1 MSKKDFTFQ
10 KLHIS
15 GHLSTLGPKLAQP
28 RLPLSPRLNQQ
39 LKGEL
44 ANIMIIIVKWAQS
57 QNVQS
62 PTVVVFSF
70 FQLSVRVNNPWN
82 QGSRNPRAHPSSGWS
97 QTKFP
102 KQPTFSLCQRWTLDL
117 QWKASSDLCV
127 NATPWLRWFSTSRT
141 WSPLPSTWRTWGC
154 QGNQLGWSGLLASSC
169 ADSSRGGRC
178 TRAAPLSS
186 RTCPSWGSS
195 RTSSSSPS
203 RRQTRGLQGLHKS
216 IKTQNHTTPKTTL
229 LSSLKTPSIQ
239 ITSTGINSHHFCT
252 LQVHDGG
259 NGVCVRGSWGG
270 LWSSPEGRDGT
281 QVPARSTGV

>member
-62 PTVVVFSF
+62 PTVVIFSF

-82 QGSRNPRAHPSSGWS
+82 QGSRNPRTDPTSGWS

-102 KQPTFSLCQRWTLDL
+102 KQPTFSLAGEHWTCSGRLPPIS
-117 QWKASSDLCV
+117 ASTPPRGCDGSRRRGRGRRCRAPEELEVAKGTNLVDRDSWPRVAQAQVVEVGVQGRRLC
-127 NATPWLRWFSTSRT
+127 
-141 WSPLPSTWRTWGC
+141 
-154 QGNQLGWSGLLASSC
+154 
-169 ADSSRGGRC
+169 
-178 TRAAPLSS
+178 RAAHA
-186 RTCPSWGSS
+186 RAEGV
-195 RTSSSSPS
+195 
-203 RRQTRGLQGLHKS
+203 QE
-216 IKTQNHTTPKTTL
+216 L
-229 LSSLKTPSIQ
+229 LP
-239 ITSTGINSHHFCT
+239 
-252 LQVHDGG
+252 
-259 NGVCVRGSWGG
+259 
-270 LWSSPEGRDGT
+270 
-281 QVPARSTGV
+281 QVPQDARPGACKAYTRV